1 MLKPGDYANDFELKD
16 EQGDSTTLQELLAE
30 GELILYFYPADFTP
44 GCTTEACQIRD
55 IHEEILDVGIKVI
68 GISPQGEKSHQRFI
82 NRHDLPFTLLC
93 DPRKKVIRAFGVD
106 GPLGFGVRR
115 ATFLIGQDMR
125 IQERV
130 LADVMIGSHVSFIK
144 KIVQGRSSS

>member
-1 MLKPGDYANDFELKD
+1 MLKPGDYAVDFELKD
-16 EQGDSTTLQELLAE
+16 EQGNPTSLKALLAE

-55 IHEEILDVGIKVI
+55 LHDEILDVGINVI
-68 GISPQGEKSHQRFI
+68 GISPQGETSHQRFI
-82 NRHDLPFTLLC
+82 KRHDLPFTLLC

-115 ATFLIGQDMR
+115 ATFLIGQDFR
-125 IQERV
+125 IKT
-130 LADVMIGSHVSFIK
+130 GSLLMS
-144 KIVQGRSSS
+144 